1 MATDTTPRTP
11 PEPTRHTAATTSDG
25 GTGYAPPE
33 PTLVAAHRDDEARM
47 LWREGL
53 PSDALILAPSPA
65 AAPMRRPEN
74 TWAMLVLAADVLDD
88 TDPDRDGEV
97 ALFAGSWLPDRP
109 PAAGCEGDLALVLT
123 APYGEAPRND
133 LVDVEMLLAYHNRWL
148 CVGEWRAL
156 DPRWP
161 WTVAITASAIMALHT
176 ETTDTTSLTPHT
188 PVDRPLQGWGGNGGI
203 TDLLSAR
210 LVHAGEEFL
219 WNRPGRGARHTAR
232 IHPDG
237 TLVLA
242 DGRAYTNP
250 SGALAALG
258 GSHQNG
264 WQAWKRTSDGRTLGD
279 LRAELRLRRGLTLEP
294 RRR

>member
-1 MATDTTPRTP
+1 MAADTTPRTP
-11 PEPTRHTAATTSDG
+11 PEPTPHTAITAPSG
-25 GTGYAPPE
+25 GTGYAPSE
-33 PTLVAAHRDDEARM
+33 PVPVAARGDDEARM

-53 PSDALILAPSPA
+53 PPDALVLAPSLA

-74 TWAMLVLAADVLDD
+74 AWAMLVLTADVLDD

-109 PAAGCEGDLALVLT
+109 PAAGCEGDLVLVLT
-123 APYGEAPRND
+123 APHGEAPSND
-133 LVDVEMLLAYHNRWL
+133 LVDVEMLLAHHNRWL
-148 CVGEWRAL
+148 RVGEWQAL

-176 ETTDTTSLTPHT
+176 ETTDTTLPTPA
-188 PVDRPLQGWGGNGGI
+188 DRPLRGWGGNGGI
-203 TDLLSAR
+203 TDLLATR
-210 LVHAGEEFL
+210 LIRAGEEFL
-219 WNRPGRGARHTAR
+219 WNRPGHGARHTAR
-232 IHPDG
+232 IHADG

-250 SGALAALG
+250 SGALTALG
-258 GSHQNG
+258 GRHQNG

>member
-1 MATDTTPRTP
+1 MAADTTPRTP
-11 PEPTRHTAATTSDG
+11 LEPTPHTAATAPNG
-25 GTGYAPPE
+25 GTGHAPPE
-33 PTLVAAHRDDEARM
+33 PMPVAARDDDEARM

-53 PSDALILAPSPA
+53 PPDALILAPSLA
-65 AAPMRRPEN
+65 AAPMRQPEN

-123 APYGEAPRND
+123 APHGEAPLND
-133 LVDVEMLLAYHNRWL
+133 LVDVEMLLAHHNLWL
-148 CVGEWRAL
+148 RVGEWQAL

-176 ETTDTTSLTPHT
+176 ETTDTTPPTPA
-188 PVDRPLQGWGGNGGI
+188 DRPLRGWGGNGGI
-203 TDLLSAR
+203 TDLLATR
-210 LVHAGEEFL
+210 LVRAGEEFL
-219 WNRPGRGARHTAR
+219 WNRPGHGARHTAR

-250 SGALAALG
+250 SGALTALG
-258 GSHQNG
+258 GRHQNG